1 MQIICLTFK
10 NNKVMK
16 LVLKNS
22 SLVFKG
28 AQMEPV
34 SVGPSLSIISDLTAK
49 NSGDATAGYK
59 GANTACKGTNI
70 QRVTKINFKVSDGGG
85 EGTNRG
91 YTVFFKMTV
100 VNNQCTGMVEVARY
114 TYNAADDG
122 TIKTLNVDI
131 SLGENDYIALGGNFY
146 YTSSGGEG
154 TVNAHH
160 ADEAVVSLAN
170 QWSGYNLEGYRIVSQ

>member
-1 MQIICLTFK
+1 
-10 NNKVMK
+10 MK

-22 SLVFKG
+22 SLVFKS
-28 AQMEPV
+28 AKMEPV
-34 SVGPSLSIISDLTAK
+34 SVGPSLSIISNLTKK
-49 NSGDATAGYK
+49 NSGDLSSGYK
-59 GANTACKGTNI
+59 GANVACKGTNI
-70 QRVTKINFKVSDGGG
+70 QRVTKINFKVSDGG

-91 YTVFFKMTV
+91 YMVFFKMTV

-146 YTSSGGEG
+146 YASSGGEG

-160 ADEAVVSLAN
+160 ADEAIVPLQN
-170 QWSGYNLEGYRIVSQ
+170 QWSGYNLEGYRIVTE